1 MSCSVVGVGSGA
13 GIGVGGGV
21 GAGTGA
27 GSGLGAGTGNGAE
40 VDGGEA
46 QAMRLEM
53 INRVNIA
60 KINLLRMG
68 ISISDIMFISNVIVN
83 GGLGSY
89 IKKERLFPNRRESIG
104 DRSLGLEAGRWD
116 W

>member
-1 MSCSVVGVGSGA
+1 MSCSVVGVGSGV
-13 GIGVGGGV
+13 GIEVGGGV

-53 INRVNIA
+53 IKRVNIA

-83 GGLGSY
+83 GGWGVTL
-89 IKKERLFPNRRESIG
+89 KRNLFISSKYNT
-104 DRSLGLEAGRWD
+104 LT
-116 W
+116 